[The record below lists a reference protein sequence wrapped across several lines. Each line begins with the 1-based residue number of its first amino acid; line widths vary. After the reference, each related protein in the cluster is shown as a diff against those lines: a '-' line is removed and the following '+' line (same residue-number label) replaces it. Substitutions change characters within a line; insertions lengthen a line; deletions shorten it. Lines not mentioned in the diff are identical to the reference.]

1 MLFPR
6 KFDGMRNEILDFYN
20 ISMDFYNF
28 FGDEKRF
35 FGQKQAKKVKFR
47 AGKGEFKAFLAPKTR
62 KNRLSGKPNV
72 SHGVL

>member
-6 KFDGMRNEILDFYN
+6 NFDGERNEILDFYN

-35 FGQKQAKKVKFR
+35 FGQKQAEKVKFR
-47 AGKGEFKAFLAPKTR
+47 AGKGEFQAFLAHKKR
-62 KNRLSGKPNV
+62 KNQFSCNPHV
-72 SHGVL
+72 FYGVL